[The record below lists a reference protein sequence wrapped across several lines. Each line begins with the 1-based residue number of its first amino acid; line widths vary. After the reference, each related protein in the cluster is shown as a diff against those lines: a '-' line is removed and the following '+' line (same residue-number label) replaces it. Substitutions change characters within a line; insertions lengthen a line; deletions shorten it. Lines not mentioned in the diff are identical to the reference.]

1 MRNLANSLVSLGTIA
16 CLEGDHRQAHELLE
30 ESLGYARELG
40 NVPLV
45 AAALSSL
52 ALVSLCQD
60 VHGVASAHA
69 REAMKLAQEIGDRW
83 TIGECL
89 HVFACLAVARG
100 DVARAAHL
108 TAAAEALHESLHSP
122 PSRVERIVRERVSAA
137 LDEQQGQTALLL
149 AREQAHRVTIE
160 EAIAFS
166 LQDRSPETEAPS

>member
-1 MRNLANSLVSLGTIA
+1 MRNLANSLVSLGTVA
-16 CLEGDHRQAHELLE
+16 CLEDDHERAHELLE

-52 ALVSLCQD
+52 ALVSLFQD
-60 VHGVASAHA
+60 DLDGASTLA
-69 REAMKLAQEIGDRW
+69 REAMKLAQDIGDRW

-89 HVFACLAVARG
+89 HVFACLAAAHG

-122 PSRVERIVRERVSAA
+122 PSRVERIVRERISAA
-137 LDEQQGQTALLL
+137 LDERQAQAALLL
-149 AREQAHRVTIE
+149 ERERALVLVMG
-160 EAIAFS
+160 EAGAGKTT
-166 LQDRSPETEAPS
+166 LMR